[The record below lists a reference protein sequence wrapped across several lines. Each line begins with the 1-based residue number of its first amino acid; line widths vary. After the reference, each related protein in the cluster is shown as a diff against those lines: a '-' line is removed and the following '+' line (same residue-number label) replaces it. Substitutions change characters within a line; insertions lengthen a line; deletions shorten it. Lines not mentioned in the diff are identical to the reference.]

1 MKALRDRERT
11 RAGTASVIGVSSHP
25 SRIPLH
31 HRVRF
36 HPSRLSLRQKESLT
50 AFLSLAP
57 AFLLMAILM
66 WYPLTTAFYHS
77 FTQWDG
83 LTTTWI
89 GLHNYA
95 AIFTSGQL
103 WLLLRNNFIFL
114 LSIPGILLIS
124 LVVSVLLFEEVP
136 GWRFFRSVYYLP
148 TILSAVVVGML
159 MQTLFSPEGAVNEAL
174 KSIGLG
180 ILAQPWIGAAPT
192 AFLVL
197 ILAFYWQTLGQ
208 GVLIFL
214 SGLSSISTDLIEAA
228 RIDGANWWQRLL
240 RIIVPLLA
248 PAISYFMVTN
258 IIYIFIGLFALVYSI
273 TRGGPGYET
282 TPIDY
287 MIYVKAFES
296 GDLGYASALSVIL
309 LILVSA
315 VCWLQVKALDLLA
328 AD

>member
-1 MKALRDRERT
+1 MNALKETEQVGVR
-11 RAGTASVIGVSSHP
+11 TASVKVVT
-25 SRIPLH
+25 SRT
-31 HRVRF
+31 
-36 HPSRLSLRQKESLT
+36 SRMTLRRKEILT
-50 AFLSLAP
+50 AFLSLLP
-57 AFLLMAILM
+57 AFFLIAALM
-66 WYPLTTAFYHS
+66 WYPLATAVYHS

-83 LTTTWI
+83 LNTTWI
-89 GLHNYA
+89 GLRNYID
-95 AIFTSGQL
+95 IFTSGQL

-114 LSIPGILLIS
+114 LSIPGILIIS
-124 LVVSVLLFEEVP
+124 LIVSVLLFEEVP
-136 GWRFFRSVYYLP
+136 GWKFFRSVYYLP
-148 TILSAVVVGML
+148 TILSAVVVGFL
-159 MQTLFSPEGAVNEAL
+159 MQALFSSEGAVNEAL
-174 KSIGLG
+174 KAIGLG
-180 ILAQPWIGAAPT
+180 ALAQPWINAAPT

-214 SGLSSISTDLIEAA
+214 SAISTELIEAA
-228 RIDGANWWQRLL
+228 RIDGASWWQRLF
-240 RIIVPLLA
+240 RVIFPLLA

-315 VCWLQVKALDLLA
+315 VCWLQVKALDTMA

>member
-1 MKALRDRERT
+1 MDALRDTERIEA
-11 RAGTASVIGVSSHP
+11 RTAPVKVVT
-25 SRIPLH
+25 SR
-31 HRVRF
+31 F
-36 HPSRLSLRQKESLT
+36 SRMTLRRKESLT
-50 AFLSLAP
+50 AFLSLIP
-57 AFLLMAILM
+57 AFLLMAVFM
-66 WYPLTTAFYHS
+66 WYPLATAVYHS

-83 LTTTWI
+83 LNTTWI
-89 GLHNYA
+89 GLQNYA
-95 AIFTSGQL
+95 SIFTSGLL
-103 WLLLRNNFIFL
+103 WMLLRNNFIFL
-114 LSIPGILLIS
+114 ISIPGILIIS
-124 LVVSVLLFEEVP
+124 LIVSVLLFEEVP

-148 TILSAVVVGML
+148 TILSAVVVGFL
-159 MQTLFSPEGAVNEAL
+159 MQTLFSSEGAVNEAL
-174 KSIGLG
+174 NAIGLG
-180 ILAQPWIGAAPT
+180 ALAQPWINAAPT

-214 SGLSSISTDLIEAA
+214 SGLSAIPTELIEAA
-228 RIDGANWWQRLL
+228 HIDGANWWQRLF
-240 RIIVPLLA
+240 RVIFPLLA

-287 MIYVKAFES
+287 MIYVKAFEV

-309 LILVSA
+309 LILVLV
-315 VCWLQVKALDLLA
+315 VCWLQVKALDMLA

>member
-1 MKALRDRERT
+1 MNALKETEQVGVR
-11 RAGTASVIGVSSHP
+11 TASVKVVT
-25 SRIPLH
+25 SRT
-31 HRVRF
+31 
-36 HPSRLSLRQKESLT
+36 SRMTLRRKEILT
-50 AFLSLAP
+50 AFLSLLP
-57 AFLLMAILM
+57 AFFLIAALM
-66 WYPLTTAFYHS
+66 WYPLATAVYHS

-83 LTTTWI
+83 LNTTWI
-89 GLHNYA
+89 GLRNYID
-95 AIFTSGQL
+95 IFTSGQL

-114 LSIPGILLIS
+114 LSIPGILIIS
-124 LVVSVLLFEEVP
+124 LIVSVLLFEEVP
-136 GWRFFRSVYYLP
+136 GWKFFRSVYYLP
-148 TILSAVVVGML
+148 TILSAVVVGFL
-159 MQTLFSPEGAVNEAL
+159 MQALFSSEGAVNEAL
-174 KSIGLG
+174 KAIGLG
-180 ILAQPWIGAAPT
+180 ALAQPWINAAPT

-214 SGLSSISTDLIEAA
+214 SGLSAISTELIEAA
-228 RIDGANWWQRLL
+228 RIDGASWWQRLF
-240 RIIVPLLA
+240 RVIFPLLA

-287 MIYVKAFES
+287 MIYIKAFEA

-315 VCWLQVKALDLLA
+315 VCWLQVKALDTMA